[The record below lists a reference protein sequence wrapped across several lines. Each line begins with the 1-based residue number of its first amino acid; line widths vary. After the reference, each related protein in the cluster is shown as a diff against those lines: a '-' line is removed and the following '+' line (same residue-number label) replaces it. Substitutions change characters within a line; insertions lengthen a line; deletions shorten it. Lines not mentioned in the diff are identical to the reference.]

1 MKYNTYL
8 LTNKS
13 LSPINSL
20 NQKVKIDR
28 SAELGIVGIVNTL
41 YIHWFLSC
49 NITLKLVQM
58 RLDNYNLQNYY
69 CTTFISTI
77 IYFHNVVFN
86 TITILRAVVMSCFHK
101 LSYG

>member
-1 MKYNTYL
+1 MLGIAYLDSGFLVKYNTYL

-41 YIHWFLSC
+41 YIHCFLSC
-49 NITLKLVQM
+49 NITLKLVQ
-58 RLDNYNLQNYY
+58 
-69 CTTFISTI
+69 I
-77 IYFHNVVFN
+77 
-86 TITILRAVVMSCFHK
+86 
-101 LSYG
+101 